1 MVICSLNINNNISY
15 LLEHYPSVLQS
26 VVRLAMVW
34 VHGLELQ
41 SGAAL
46 VLL

>member
-1 MVICSLNINNNISY
+1 MTSA
-15 LLEHYPSVLQS
+15 LESSVLPS

-41 SGAAL
+41 SGAASVSL
-46 VLL
+46 WEADVDDVEIN